1 MTELEQNDWPCGT
14 KICMFYENQNICF
27 RKKKFFGFLA
37 IQFQVIATRVTRTDI
52 NCARCR
58 EERALSA
65 RRFRGILLKRL

>member
-1 MTELEQNDWPCGT
+1 MVQ
-14 KICMFYENQNICF
+14 KYACF
-27 RKKKFFGFLA
+27 MKTNTYVFEKKKFFGFLA
-37 IQFQVIATRVTRTDI
+37 IQFQVIATRVTRTDN